1 LLREPAD
8 RTSSRPAVGVVGLGY
23 MGLATAASFAQHDVV
38 TYGYDVV
45 PERRAAV
52 RSGTAPFYEEGLGE
66 LVGSATR
73 SGRLAVVDTLADLAN
88 RANVIFLCL
97 PTPPLASG
105 RIDLRP
111 LEQCARA
118 LGRVLRD
125 IEDFRLV
132 VVKST
137 VVPGTTEGVLGPLLA
152 KTSGKG
158 PARLAVASSPEFL
171 AEGRMV
177 ADALHPDRVVVGV
190 SDRRS
195 AGLLQDVYATFD
207 SPVIVVTPS
216 GAEMTKYAANSF
228 LALKV
233 SFANEVSRFSE
244 RVGVD
249 IDDVVRGFGSDPR
262 IGPRF
267 LQAGPGFGGSCF
279 SKDVRAFVRSA
290 RDHGVRLRLAEQVI
304 PVNDDQTRHATELVV
319 NALPDGPGG
328 SVAVL
333 GLAFKEGT
341 DDLRE
346 SRALEII
353 RELTRREVDVRA
365 HDPAA
370 LVGFR
375 RWLADE
381 PGSVR
386 SRVTVH
392 PTALDAVTG
401 ADVAVLQSAWSEYL
415 AWPDAWT
422 GRMRHPVVVDLR
434 RAFSPKRAAA
444 ARLHLIR
451 LGDGAS
457 LQGSAA
463 ASTPVRRR
471 SPTDPR
477 ARHRATMART
487 GTRRSSD

>member
-1 LLREPAD
+1 
-8 RTSSRPAVGVVGLGY
+8 
-23 MGLATAASFAQHDVV
+23 M
-38 TYGYDVV
+38 
-45 PERRAAV
+45 
-52 RSGTAPFYEEGLGE
+52 
-66 LVGSATR
+66 
-73 SGRLAVVDTLADLAN
+73 
-88 RANVIFLCL
+88 
-97 PTPPLASG
+97 
-105 RIDLRP
+105 
-111 LEQCARA
+111 
-118 LGRVLRD
+118 
-125 IEDFRLV
+125 
-132 VVKST
+132 
-137 VVPGTTEGVLGPLLA
+137 
-152 KTSGKG
+152 
-158 PARLAVASSPEFL
+158 
-171 AEGRMV
+171 
-177 ADALHPDRVVVGV
+177 
-190 SDRRS
+190 
-195 AGLLQDVYATFD
+195 
-207 SPVIVVTPS
+207 
-216 GAEMTKYAANSF
+216 
-228 LALKV
+228 
-233 SFANEVSRFSE
+233 
-244 RVGVD
+244 
-249 IDDVVRGFGSDPR
+249 
-262 IGPRF
+262 
-267 LQAGPGFGGSCF
+267 
-279 SKDVRAFVRSA
+279 
-290 RDHGVRLRLAEQVI
+290 
-304 PVNDDQTRHATELVV
+304 
-319 NALPDGPGG
+319 
-328 SVAVL
+328 
-333 GLAFKEGT
+333 AFKEGT

-370 LVGFR
+370 LGGFR